1 MAMNWLDYTLLGV
14 IGISVLIGVIRGFV
28 REVISVVSWVA
39 AFMVA
44 VRYSGTGAE
53 ELAPWIDSPML
64 RTVIAF
70 AALFIATLLVGALI
84 GYIARGLV
92 GRTGLSG
99 TDRLLGIVF
108 GGVRGS
114 LLVGLM
120 ILAAGLTALPEEAW
134 WQDSVIADAYQPW
147 VCHQQIG
154 GWLGAAEAYEPL
166 TQAPMNGSAAFAYW
180 EAFCGHG
187 ETTDNGKG

>member
-1 MAMNWLDYTLLGV
+1 MNWLDYTLLGV

-147 VCHQQIG
+147 VCRQQIG